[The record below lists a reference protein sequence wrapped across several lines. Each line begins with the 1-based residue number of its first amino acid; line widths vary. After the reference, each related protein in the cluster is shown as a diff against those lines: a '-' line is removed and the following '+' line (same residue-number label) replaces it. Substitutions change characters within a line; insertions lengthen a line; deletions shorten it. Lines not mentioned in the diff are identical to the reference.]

1 MSPPQ
6 NDAQQRTR
14 IPFTKA
20 SACGNAFLMVE
31 GERASGDLGALSRRL
46 CDRHRGVG
54 ADGVEWLFPDAE
66 ADVKARL
73 INADGSEAEISGNGT
88 RCVAAEICSRE
99 NKTEV
104 VVRTGAGLKTCRLIG
119 REDGRQGMRQGSTFE
134 FETDMGQ
141 PEVGVQLSIET
152 MWVRAVGTKI
162 SIGNPHVAIFV
173 ENFQEAWQRQAAL
186 IGTQPQFPR
195 GTNVEYVVVRGASE
209 IEIRLFERARCFS
222 GNGDCARRFADS
234 ALGESGL
241 SAGSGDSRLPWRI
254 LRLRSSRDAFRF
266 PQVANQAARTP
277 SGRQGGNCC
286 ARVERE
292 ERNAGR

>member
-1 MSPPQ
+1 MSSSRSEAHQ
-6 NDAQQRTR
+6 STR

-20 SACGNAFLMVE
+20 SACGNDFLMVE

-99 NKTEV
+99 NKTHV

-119 REDGRQGMRQGSTFE
+119 REDGREGRRQGSTFE

-141 PEVGVQLSIET
+141 PEVSGQLSIET
-152 MWVRAVGTKI
+152 MWVRAVGTRV
-162 SIGNPHVAIFV
+162 SMGNPHFLIFV
-173 ENFQEAWQRQAAL
+173 ENFQEGWQRQAAL
-186 IGTQPQFPR
+186 IGTQPQFPQ
-195 GTNVEYVVVRGASE
+195 GTNVEYVVVRDASE
-209 IEIRLFERARCFS
+209 IEIRLFERGVGETQSS
-222 GNGDCARRFADS
+222 GTGSCAAAVAAIAGGRVASPVTVISPGGAQTVRWEDQVYLRGPAT
-234 ALGESGL
+234 LVCRGE
-241 SAGSGDSRLPWRI
+241 
-254 LRLRSSRDAFRF
+254 FF
-266 PQVANQAARTP
+266 V
-277 SGRQGGNCC
+277 
-286 ARVERE
+286 
-292 ERNAGR
+292 

>member
-1 MSPPQ
+1 MSSSQ
-6 NDAQQRTR
+6 NDAEQIAR

-20 SACGNAFLMVE
+20 SACGNDFLMVE
-31 GERASGDLGALSRRL
+31 GAHASGDLGALSRRL

-119 REDGRQGMRQGSTFE
+119 REDGRESRRQSSTFE
-134 FETDMGQ
+134 FETDMGP
-141 PEVGVQLSIET
+141 PEVGGQLSIET
-152 MWVRAVGTKI
+152 MWVRAVGTRV
-162 SIGNPHVAIFV
+162 SMGNPHFVIFV
-173 ENFQEAWQRQAAL
+173 ENFQEGWQRQAAL
-186 IGTQPQFPR
+186 IGTQPQFPQ

-209 IEIRLFERARCFS
+209 IEIRLFERGVGETQSS
-222 GNGDCARRFADS
+222 GTGSCAS
-234 ALGESGL
+234 AVT
-241 SAGSGDSRLPWRI
+241 AI
-254 LRLRSSRDAFRF
+254 A
-266 PQVANQAARTP
+266 
-277 SGRQGGNCC
+277 SGRVASPVTVIAPGGSQTVRWEDQVYLRGPATLVC
-286 ARVERE
+286 RGEFFV
-292 ERNAGR
+292 